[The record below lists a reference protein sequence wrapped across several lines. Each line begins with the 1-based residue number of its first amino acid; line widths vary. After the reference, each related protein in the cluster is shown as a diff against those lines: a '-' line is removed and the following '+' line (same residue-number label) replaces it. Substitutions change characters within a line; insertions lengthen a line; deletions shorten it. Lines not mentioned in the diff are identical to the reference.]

1 MSKILE
7 IDITLKGSKPKIW
20 RRILIPGEMSFAD
33 LHYAIQTAMGWYN
46 CHLHQ
51 FVVGRNGRLISIPYG
66 DDLVDMDE
74 MDDVED
80 GHEIKIKSLLNAPK
94 DKVIYEYDFGDGWEH
109 LVEVKK
115 VHDAEPGKTYPQ
127 AIAGAMACPPEDCG
141 GIWGYKDM
149 LEKLQEKGTAEY
161 EELVEWL
168 GSDFDPTEFDLE
180 QINMRF
186 LSFGKE

>member
-33 LHYAIQTAMGWYN
+33 LHYAIQIAMGWVGY
-46 CHLHQ
+46 HSHQ
-51 FVVGRNGRLISIPYG
+51 FVVGRNDRFISIPFD

-74 MDDVED
+74 MDDMED
-80 GHEIKIKSLLNAPK
+80 GHKIKIKSLLNAPK
-94 DKVIYEYDFGDGWEH
+94 DKVIYEYDFGDDWEH

-127 AIAGAMACPPEDCG
+127 AIGGAMACPPEDCG

-168 GSDFDPTEFDLE
+168 GSDFDPKVLDLE
-180 QINMRF
+180 KINMRF
-186 LSFGKE
+186 LSFGKK